1 MTAPLE
7 TVMVGAGH
15 RARDAYGGADVVL
28 IAAFIA
34 ALRSGQAETLTSA
47 RNSMESHLMS
57 FAAEDAR
64 LNGTVMAMADYGRQV
79 DLPDASAY

>member
-1 MTAPLE
+1 
-7 TVMVGAGH
+7 
-15 RARDAYGGADVVL
+15 VL

-34 ALRSGQAETLTSA
+34 ALRSGQVETLTSA

-64 LNGTVMAMADYGRQV
+64 LNGTVIAMTDCRRQV